1 MFECIDRWIDRLE
14 GVYQPPR
21 SADETLENTV
31 QALLLN
37 DADVRPRRIAVVSTL
52 HTGELPR
59 ICARLAERMSAH
71 GHSACVE
78 EAGGESCEFVFCPCG
93 GILENSALQAVLR
106 TCDQAILAETLKK
119 SSLPRV
125 RRVRSLLQD
134 QNTDIVGVLLI

>member
-31 QALLLN
+31 QHLL
-37 DADVRPRRIAVVSTL
+37 AETESRPCRVAVVSTL
-52 HTGELPR
+52 HSNEL
-59 ICARLAERMSAH
+59 ARVCVQLAERMSAH
-71 GHSACVE
+71 GRSACVGE
-78 EAGGESCEFVFCPCG
+78 TGDEACEFVFCPCG
-93 GILENSALQAVLR
+93 GILEDPAHQAILR

-134 QNTDIVGVLLI
+134 QNTNIIGVLLI

>member
-31 QALLLN
+31 QALL
-37 DADVRPRRIAVVSTL
+37 AETESRPCRVAVVSTL
-52 HTGELPR
+52 HADEPAR
-59 ICARLAERMSAH
+59 VCAQLAERMSAH
-71 GHSACVE
+71 GRSACV
-78 EAGGESCEFVFCPCG
+78 GETGDESGEFVFCPCG
-93 GILENSALQAVLR
+93 GILEDSARQAVLR

-134 QNTDIVGVLLI
+134 QNMNIIGVLLI